1 MKSIRQFAAASL
13 LVFLASP
20 LSAADPDAIA
30 GVLRQ
35 VVDDN
40 LAAYNSE
47 DPSRTLASV
56 HTRSPAYA
64 SMQDAL
70 PRQFDALD
78 TRTEVEAFTFIGHD
92 DEPPVLE
99 VTYSSGGSTTSTSM
113 SISVSTSAKMN
124 SPFSFLPPVLLLG
137 GTPYNLAEREMS
149 DLPVGK
155 RKEKML

>member
-70 PRQFDALD
+70 PQQFDALD

-92 DEPPVLE
+92 DEFAVAR
-99 VTYSSGGSTTSTSM
+99 VQYRTVGG
-113 SISVSTSAKMN
+113 AKSEFMN
-124 SPFSFLPPVLLLG
+124 NILDTITMFHQEDGTWKYWDNYILG
-137 GTPYNLAEREMS
+137 VRLVE
-149 DLPVGK
+149 
-155 RKEKML
+155 